1 MQQISRVT
9 QLDFEKDS
17 EILKALG
24 HPIRLRMLCGLLLN
38 NDCNVNKIV
47 EEMQLPQSTISQHLG
62 ILRNKGIIK
71 PVKDGVRT
79 CYQVIDKRVIDV
91 IKLLKE

>member
-1 MQQISRVT
+1 M
-9 QLDFEKDS
+9 DFEKDS

-24 HPIRLRMLCGLLLN
+24 HPIRLKMLCGLLMD

-47 EEMQLPQSTISQHLG
+47 DELELPQSTVSQHLG

-79 CYQVIDKRVIDV
+79 CYQVVDKRVVDI
-91 IKLLKE
+91 IRLFK